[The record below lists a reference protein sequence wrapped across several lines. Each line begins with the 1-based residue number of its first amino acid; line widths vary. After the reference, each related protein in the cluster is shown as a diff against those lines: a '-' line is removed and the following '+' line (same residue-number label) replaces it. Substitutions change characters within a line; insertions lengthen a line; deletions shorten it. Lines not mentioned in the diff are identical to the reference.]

1 MWQEISYIQPHSAAK
16 IFAVSFAILTI
27 PFLLVSILLPETIQ
41 LNTPLISLGIH
52 SHSLVNGMVV
62 IGITFLLGY
71 LLIYLTFVLYN
82 LIARY
87 VGGIVIEIK
96 ER

>member
-1 MWQEISYIQPHSAAK
+1 MRQEISYIQPHSAAK

-27 PFLLVSILLPETIQ
+27 PFLLLSIVLPETIQ
-41 LNTPLISLGIH
+41 FGTLFTSFGIH
-52 SHSLVNGMVV
+52 SNSFFNGIVV
-62 IGITFLLGY
+62 IGINFLLGY

-87 VGGIVIEIK
+87 VGGIVIETK